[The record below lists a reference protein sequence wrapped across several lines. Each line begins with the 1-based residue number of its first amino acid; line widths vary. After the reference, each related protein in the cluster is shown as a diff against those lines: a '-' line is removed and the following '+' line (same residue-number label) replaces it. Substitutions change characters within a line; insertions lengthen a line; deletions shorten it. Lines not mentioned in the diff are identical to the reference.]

1 MFGLNANSRFSFN
14 HMNIP
19 KHIAIIMDGNGRWAE
34 ARGLPKV
41 IGHKQGVDA
50 VRNTVKTCLKVG
62 VQYLTLYAFSTENWS
77 RPEGEIKALFQLL
90 ENFIDNEIKLF
101 HDNKIKF
108 CIIGE
113 RNRIQKDLLA
123 KIEET
128 EKDTS
133 DYHDLTLNIA
143 LSYGARQEILNAVK
157 ILAQDAKS
165 GKIDPKD
172 IDEKMFSNEL
182 YTKGQPDPDLLIRTS
197 GEMRVSNFLLWQI
210 SYAELYVTE
219 TLWPDFNEK
228 EFNKAIEAYNKRDR
242 RFGGR

>member
-1 MFGLNANSRFSFN
+1 
-14 HMNIP
+14 MNIP

-34 ARGLPKV
+34 KRGLPKV

-50 VRNTVKTCLKVG
+50 VRNTVKACLKIG

-77 RPEGEIKALFQLL
+77 RPDHEVKALFKLL

-101 HDNKIKF
+101 HDNKIKLH
-108 CIIGE
+108 IIGE
-113 RNRIQKDLLA
+113 RHKIQKDLLV
-123 KIEET
+123 KIEKT
-128 EKDTS
+128 EKDTE
-133 DYHDLTLNIA
+133 DYDSLTLNIA
-143 LSYGARQEILNAVK
+143 LSYGGRQEILNAAR

-172 IDEKMFSNEL
+172 IDEKMFSGEL
-182 YTKGQPDPDLLIRTS
+182 YTKRQPDPDLLIRTS

-210 SYAELYVTE
+210 SYSELYVTE
-219 TLWPDFNEK
+219 TLWPDFDEK
-228 EFNKAIEAYNKRDR
+228 ELNKAIEEYNKRDR